1 MDWFCGLLRVTL
13 VSREKKRED
22 LEGDKTKIAKKV
34 KKKKKVLLL
43 KADFF
48 YSPGLSR
55 AWTVD
60 ECLEELLFEFSPNQ

>member
-34 KKKKKVLLL
+34 KKKKKG
-43 KADFF
+43 AIAEGRF
-48 YSPGLSR
+48 
-55 AWTVD
+55 
-60 ECLEELLFEFSPNQ
+60 LLFPRALQSLDC